1 VKTRRPKTITILA
14 ILLFAATIGG
24 LVLAGLSPVFSQAS
38 GIAWS
43 VFGVLGLGYG
53 LSAATSAVGLWRMAR
68 WSIWAFGAWGAFVT
82 LLSLLMAVASGAA
95 TWKAG
100 IVGVLAAL
108 TVSSLG
114 WYVARIL
121 LRVDSETRAADI

>member
-1 VKTRRPKTITILA
+1 MRSRRPRTMTILA
-14 ILLFAATIGG
+14 TLLFAATIGG
-24 LVLAGLSPVFSQAS
+24 VVLAGLSPVFSQAS

-43 VFGVLGLGYG
+43 VFAVMGLGYG
-53 LSAATSAVGLWRMAR
+53 LSAATSAIGLWRMAR
-68 WSIWAFGAWGAFVT
+68 WGIWAFGAWGAFVT
-82 LLSLLMAVASGAA
+82 LLSFLMAVASGAA

-100 IVGVLAAL
+100 TVAVLAAL
-108 TVSSLG
+108 TVSGLG